1 MRSLFIILLL
11 GILGITSLAQTAPL
25 PVRLLAEAEDFTV
38 KDRVPARGQAA
49 VGWGVLPYR
58 ENYYAS
64 TFAIT
69 FLSRMGCLSAPEQ
82 LPEGKTT
89 VAEQQVTIPSAGD
102 YRVLA
107 RYEQPYNYSCE
118 FTVEVV
124 QKGKVVGRYDFG
136 RLDDPKIW
144 GLNGGKEVPMVRYW
158 WGGTDNIVWQ
168 NPGSAKLEAGPA
180 ILRLIAATQLDGG
193 KPRVNAAKRNVD
205 VVMLTTDLQGIE
217 VQKKVWQLP
226 MDGWLTLEGD
236 LYARFT
242 NPKDGLGPC
251 VPEISPRNVEQHS
264 PWDGVPKR
272 DWTATRVLKSGILPD
287 PNPVLTTGPRSGRV
301 KAKLLAPIL
310 DPAMFTVTDEK
321 TKKTSVVIPDTEYLQ
336 PGDASSWV
344 PAGQVLDSLHNCMW
358 GPGATYKA
366 GVKGID
372 LQVEFAVPDGKGGLK
387 TLRTARVKGDSPG
400 DYRVRFE
407 IPASI
412 DANPALAKA
421 LKERWWQ
428 PGIMTAQEALVWLKS
443 EVDKFPKIGK
453 TPDRFMLYSI
463 GGFGSTPRYPEGRE
477 LMLALGDNTV
487 VNQEGRKRDL
497 VAHWPD
503 VSPKYYENAKV
514 DDVRVISYGD
524 ETHLPPADLTDDEFA
539 AWLKNKGIAYG
550 GKVEYIGIKRD
561 DPAEVVKA
569 KRAHPLY
576 YYSVIAGVEKGA
588 QPYIQASDYYFKKGA
603 LTGANYSPHANYL
616 VSEMHWVRPFKMNAM
631 TMAWSEDYVWQI
643 PEFSV
648 QVVGYMMTAFR
659 CGTKYHNQPI
669 MMYVMPHSPGNT
681 PADFRRAFYT
691 DLAHGMKMA
700 NYFAGSP
707 MATGGTENYIATH
720 DLKMWREVYNVSHE
734 AGIFEDYVIDGKVR
748 NGKVGIILSSV
759 DDVMTDSTNSTFAM
773 HNNERKA
780 IYYALRHAQVPVD
793 MLSEDDVID
802 GLAKDYQVIYVC
814 QQWMHSKALVA
825 LQKWV
830 ENGGTVVS
838 LAGGGFLDEFN
849 KPNPAANAFY
859 GVRGQELTRDPDL
872 VKKYLLVENT
882 PFLTKQDLPL
892 YQPIDYVK
900 WTGKAPIENVPV
912 IVWKQK
918 LAAADGQV
926 LGTFTDGSPAVVR
939 KTHGKGRAVLFG
951 FLPGQAYL
959 KSGLPIRPADRGSS
973 DDAFT
978 HFLPTEMDKALR
990 ARIVDDFLPAGFT
1003 RPVECSEPL
1012 VETTCID
1019 TPTAALQDN
1028 SAGIQARLGVPL
1040 INYTGKPIAKLTVTI
1055 AGLGAAK
1062 SVRSIERGVLKPTFQ
1077 NGNMT
1082 VELPLEVADMLLID
1096 R

>member
-1 MRSLFIILLL
+1 MRTLLMLLL
-11 GILGITSLAQTAPL
+11 FTAVGLASLAQTAPP
-25 PVRLLAEAEDFTV
+25 PVRLIAEAEDFTI
-38 KDRVPARGQAA
+38 KDRAPARGQAA
-49 VGWGVLPYR
+49 AGWGVLPYR

-82 LPEGKTT
+82 LPAGKTT
-89 VAEQQVTIPSAGD
+89 VAEQQVTIPAAGD

-107 RYEQPYNYSCE
+107 RYEQPYHYSCE

-124 QKGKVVGRYDFG
+124 QQNKVVGRHLFG
-136 RLDDPKIW
+136 RLEDPKIW
-144 GLNGGKEVPMVRYW
+144 GLNRGQEAPMVRYW

-168 NPGSAKLEAGPA
+168 NPGSVKLAAGPA
-180 ILRLIAATQLDGG
+180 TLRLIAGTQTDGG
-193 KPRVNAAKRNVD
+193 KPRVNAAKRNID
-205 VVMLTTDLQGIE
+205 VVMLTTDVQGIE
-217 VQKKVWQLP
+217 EQKKVWQLP

-236 LYARFT
+236 LYVRFT

-251 VPEISPRNVEQHS
+251 VPLVTAQYGEQHS
-264 PWDGVPKR
+264 PWYGVHKR
-272 DWTATRVLKSGILPD
+272 DWTATKVLKSGTLPD

-301 KAKLLAPIL
+301 KAKLLAPTL

-336 PGDASSWV
+336 PGDASGWV
-344 PAGQVLDSLHNCMW
+344 PAGQVMDSLHNYMW
-358 GPGATYKA
+358 APAATYQA

-387 TLRTARVKGDSPG
+387 TVRTARVKGDSPS

-421 LKERWWQ
+421 LKERWWL
-428 PGIMTAQEALVWLKS
+428 PGIMTAQEALAWLKS

-453 TPDRFMLYSI
+453 TPDRFLLYSI
-463 GGFGSTPRYPEGRE
+463 GGFGSTPGYPEGRE

-487 VNQEGRKRDL
+487 VNQQGKKRGL

-524 ETHLPPADLTDDEFA
+524 ETHLPAAKLTDEEFA
-539 AWLKNKGIAYG
+539 AWLQAKKI
-550 GKVEYIGIKRD
+550 KVDGPIKWTDKRD
-561 DPAEVVKA
+561 D
-569 KRAHPLY
+569 PLY

-631 TMAWSEDYVWQI
+631 TMPWSEDYVWQI

-681 PADFRRAFYT
+681 PASFRRAFYT

-707 MATGGTENYIATH
+707 LAVGGTENYIATH

-734 AGIFEDYVIDGKVR
+734 AGLFEDYVMDGTVR
-748 NGKVGIILSSV
+748 NGRVGIILSSV
-759 DDVMTDSTNSTFAM
+759 DDVMTHATNSTFAM

-814 QQWMHSKALVA
+814 QQWMHSKALAA

-849 KPNPAANAFY
+849 QPNPAANAFY
-859 GVRGQELTRDPDL
+859 GVQGQELARDPDL
-872 VKKYLLVENT
+872 VTKYLLVENT

-900 WTGKAPIENVPV
+900 WTGKAPIEQVPV

-918 LAAADGQV
+918 LQAGDGQV
-926 LGTFTDGSPAVVR
+926 LGTFNDGSPAVVR
-939 KTHGKGRAVLFG
+939 KSHGNGQVVLFG

-959 KSGLPIRPADRGSS
+959 KSGLPVRPADRGSS
-973 DDAFT
+973 DAAFT

-990 ARIVDDFLPAGFT
+990 ARMVDDFLPAGFT
-1003 RPVECSEPL
+1003 RPVVCSEDL

-1019 TPTAALQDN
+1019 
-1028 SAGIQARLGVPL
+1028 SAGKLGVPL
-1040 INYTGKPIAKLTVTI
+1040 INYTGQPIAKLTVTVT
-1055 AGLGAAK
+1055 GLTAAK
-1062 SVRSIERGVLKPTFQ
+1062 SVRSIQRGELKPAFQ

-1096 R
+1096 K